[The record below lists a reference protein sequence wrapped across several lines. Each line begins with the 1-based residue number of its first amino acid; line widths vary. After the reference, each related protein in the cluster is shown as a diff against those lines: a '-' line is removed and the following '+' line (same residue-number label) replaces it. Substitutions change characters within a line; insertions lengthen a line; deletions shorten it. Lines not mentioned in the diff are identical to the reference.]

1 MLTHLTTIVFF
12 VITLKMAGLLDETH
26 WWTYYK

>member
-26 WWTYYK
+26 W